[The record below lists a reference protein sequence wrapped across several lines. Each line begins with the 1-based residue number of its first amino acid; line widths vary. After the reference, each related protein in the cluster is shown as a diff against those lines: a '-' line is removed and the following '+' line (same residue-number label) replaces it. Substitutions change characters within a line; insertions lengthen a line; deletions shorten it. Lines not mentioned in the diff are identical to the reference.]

1 MIDLHA
7 HILPGLD
14 DGAKNMDE
22 ALEMC
27 RMAQADGIHTIVA
40 TPHYRIGLYENSQAN
55 ILPALEGLQQALHR
69 EGISIRLLPG
79 VDIFIHP
86 EVIPFLEQN
95 PLLLIG
101 GRYALMELPNQS
113 IPPHLP
119 DFFFKMR
126 LKGYIPIIT
135 HPERNGVVQGNPE
148 ILEELV
154 KGGALLQ
161 ATAMSLTGEFGV
173 SARETATRL
182 IRSGL
187 VQSIA
192 TDAHSPHRR
201 PPVLSKARR
210 ILEEMIRPD
219 QASVVMDQ
227 IPEKILRGELVEG
240 KQITESPPYR
250 PSLISRL
257 FKRKV

>member
-14 DGAKNMDE
+14 DGPKNMDE

-40 TPHYRIGLYENSQAN
+40 TPHHRIGVYDNSQTN
-55 ILPALEGLQQALHR
+55 ILPALESLQQALHR

-86 EVIPFLEQN
+86 EVITFLEQN

-135 HPERNGVVQGNPE
+135 HPERNSMVQRNPE

-154 KGGALLQ
+154 KGGALFQ
-161 ATAMSLTGEFGV
+161 VTAMSLTGEFRV

-201 PPVLSKARR
+201 PPVLSKARKT
-210 ILEEMIRPD
+210 LEEMIRPD
-219 QASVVMDQ
+219 QASIVMDQ
-227 IPEKILRGELVEG
+227 IPEKILRGVPVEG
-240 KQITESPPYR
+240 KQITESPPHR